1 MTLQSKNMETLELTN
16 RESQVLQ
23 ALVKSYVAIGEPVA
37 SRTLGK
43 REELGISSATIRS
56 TLAQLE
62 EKGFVK
68 QPHTSAGRVP
78 ADKAYRFYVEE
89 CMSKDY
95 ALPEGEDVEL
105 QLALGAKLQEGNIDE
120 ILGQLAKVVGDISQ
134 QLGLV
139 MAPRFELG
147 VFHKMELVELT
158 EKRLLMVVTI
168 DQGLVKSL
176 TIEVESRVSRED
188 LDLVSR
194 LLNERLHGL
203 TMAELRHSV
212 RERLQSVNVGNPQ
225 LLRVVSEEIEG
236 LSQPSSADLHVAG
249 TSNICLQP
257 EFQDPFKVAGLM
269 NLVERKD
276 ALVHLL
282 QDREGMVVTIGE
294 ENIPRAMRVCSMVTA
309 SYEVGGMVGVLGV
322 IGPTRMPY
330 SRVVALVNYAASRAA
345 DLVS

>member
-1 MTLQSKNMETLELTN
+1 MENIALSK
-16 RESQVLQ
+16 RERQVLL

-43 REELGISSATIRS
+43 CEDLGISPATIRS

-62 EKGFVK
+62 EKGYVK

-78 ADKAYRFYVEE
+78 ADRAYRFYVEQ
-89 CMSKDY
+89 CMPDEDL
-95 ALPEGEDVEL
+95 LPEGEDAEL
-105 QLALGAKLQEGNIDE
+105 QWSLEAKLREGNIDA

-147 VFHKMELVELT
+147 TFHKMELLQLT
-158 EKRLLMVVTI
+158 ERRLLLVVTI
-168 DQGLVKSL
+168 NQGLVKSL
-176 TIEVESRVSRED
+176 TIEVDSRVSRED
-188 LDLVSR
+188 LELVSR

-203 TMAELRHSV
+203 TMAELRRSV
-212 RERLQSVNVGNPQ
+212 RERLQSLEVGNPQ
-225 LLRVVSEEIEG
+225 LLRVVTEEIEG

-257 EFQDPFKVAGLM
+257 EFHDPFKVAGLM

-276 ALVHLL
+276 ILVHLL
-282 QDREGMVVTIGE
+282 QDREGMVITIGE